1 MHRAGSVFVFI
12 TLWLTTVCSA
22 TNLEDHLVA
31 VHHSAVHLSLPPQIQ
46 QVQGSGI
53 CIDQSC
59 SVVATAY
66 HIQMMVGRANLKVGN
81 HHTEKV
87 LSLANESDTDKYGVT
102 VGMRTLSYNVAND
115 VSFIY
120 TKKSTAHKSGVPYS
134 YNFYVGQKVTVAGYY
149 KDKVETREACI
160 LGANVPLVMG
170 ETQLKENLILDVH
183 LKPGTSGSAVLDE
196 RGNLLGMIVLS
207 GVLKSS
213 GGDLTTSIALPVRII
228 AKALVKLDPLL
239 GSTIFREIPEEEPTR
254 AQTSAVLYEERD
266 VPEDASPV
274 IPELSAV
281 SSEVSNPVG
290 KLRARSEA
298 ASALM
303 VNFVA
308 RQCLVQGTQ
317 KSICHELSIVDGQQ
331 SFREMNK
338 KGKLGQP
345 RDFFPIQRHGVWTQ
359 TDWTDTLGEI
369 ADNRWIFRG
378 IFRGA
383 VDDRYLFTFKS
394 VAEDN
399 RCYFE
404 EYSERTPRF
413 GGGQPSWKG
422 SVVCFEQVV
431 TDKDFNVLSVFTEM
445 LPPEGCL
452 TQIVQT
458 AIYYDWVKLDGLES
472 PIRLPVRERIT
483 AEQVGQKSLSY
494 ASVSWSD
501 YQKFRAE
508 HKIKF

>member
-1 MHRAGSVFVFI
+1 MLRAESILIIV
-12 TLWLTTVCSA
+12 TLCLSAMCSA
-22 TNLEDHLVA
+22 ADLKDHLVA
-31 VHHSAVHLSLPPQIQ
+31 VQHATAKFSLPPQIQ

-53 CIDQSC
+53 CINQSC

-66 HIQMMVGRANLKVGN
+66 HIQMMVGRANLRVGN

-87 LSLANESDTDKYGVT
+87 LSLANESDTDKSGVT
-102 VGMRTLSYNVAND
+102 VGERTLSYNVAND

-134 YNFYVGQKVTVAGYY
+134 YKFYVGQKVTVAGYY
-149 KDKVETREACI
+149 KDKFETREACV
-160 LGANVPLVMG
+160 LGANVPLLIG
-170 ETQLKENLILDVH
+170 EAQLKENLILDVH

-213 GGDLTTSIALPVRII
+213 GGDLTTSIALPVRTI
-228 AKALVKLDPLL
+228 ARALVKLDPLL
-239 GSTIFREIPEEEPTR
+239 GGVIFREIPEEEPTKV
-254 AQTSAVLYEERD
+254 QTSAALYQESD
-266 VPEDASPV
+266 IPEDASPV

-281 SSEVSNPVG
+281 SSEVSDPVG
-290 KLRARSEA
+290 KLRAKAEA

-308 RQCLVQGTQ
+308 RQCLAQGTQ
-317 KSICHELSIVDGQQ
+317 QSICHELSIVDGQQ

-338 KGKLGQP
+338 NGKLGQP
-345 RDFFPIQRHGVWTQ
+345 RDSFPIQRHGVWTQ

-369 ADNRWIFRG
+369 ADNLWIFRG
-378 IFRGA
+378 S

-404 EYSERTPRF
+404 EYSERAPLS

-452 TQIVQT
+452 TQMIQT
-458 AIYYDWVKLDGLES
+458 AIYYDWVKLDELES
-472 PIRLPVRERIT
+472 PVRLPVRERIT
-483 AEQVGQKSLSY
+483 AQQLGQKSLSY

-501 YQKFRAE
+501 YQKFRVE